1 MISST
6 EFLESVGAEL
16 RGKMAENDFWDLASI
31 FRMDSPNNMPCLP
44 IHRFLFL
51 FYADMLTDFEAHV
64 LCVYPLGEDLS
75 LD

>member
-1 MISST
+1 MPSGTWKAYLVWKIKENEAQIARHVYRST
-6 EFLESVGAEL
+6 GF
-16 RGKMAENDFWDLASI
+16 I
-31 FRMDSPNNMPCLP
+31 
-44 IHRFLFL
+44 L